1 MRGLLAR
8 AAVAA
13 ALIVFIATSAS
24 WRLESVSAQAPT
36 PTPVPGS
43 PNVIIQIDD
52 DKIVVGDPARITLIA
67 FDNEA
72 VDSMRWQA
80 RLADSDN
87 DNSDD
92 ADNDEG
98 DNDEGDN
105 EAGIDPNDGQGL
117 IAARGDNDN
126 AYDDNDDDNGNSND
140 NASLFDND
148 NVDPNADSGLTSE
161 HEFDCDDQTAC
172 ANVWTVM
179 TSKPGRYEIVGEAKD
194 QTGLRGRASTEIEVR
209 PSR

>member
-8 AAVAA
+8 AAVAV
-13 ALIVFIATSAS
+13 ALIVFIAASAS
-24 WRLESVSAQAPT
+24 WKLESVSAQAPT

-43 PNVIIQIDD
+43 PSIIIQIDD

-87 DNSDD
+87 GNDNTDD
-92 ADNDEG
+92 G

-105 EAGIDPNDGQGL
+105 EAGVDPNDGQGL
-117 IAARGDNDN
+117 ITARDGDNDN
-126 AYDDNDDDNGNSND
+126 AYDDDNGNSND

-148 NVDPNADSGLTSE
+148 NVDPNADSGLASE
-161 HEFDCDDQTAC
+161 HEFDCDDQSAC